1 LSLPSGRSLRAT
13 ALVAAFAAFGCASHS
28 DKTKAFRTALDAGRP
43 QQALAEVNDML
54 DVDSAKELP
63 EKTQGDNA
71 LLLLDR
77 GMVLQAIDDYKL
89 SSRDLEVS
97 DKQIEVLD
105 FSRNA
110 VHDIG
115 KYLFSD
121 DVGPYKAPAYEKL
134 MINTMNM
141 VNYLARGD
149 LQGARIEARRLA
161 VMQKFIAES
170 EGKSRGLLGLGSYL
184 AGFTYEKSGKPDE
197 ALRYYD
203 EALAYGDFPSLHD
216 PIRRL
221 ARDSGYR
228 TSRIRKILG
237 EADSSSPTPAPSSS
251 APTPAPARDT
261 SWSAPAPASAA
272 APGSAAAAST
282 PAPDADPAT
291 DDSAEILVVIGYGR
305 VPAKIAK
312 RIPIGLALT
321 YATLWMSAANA
332 SQANRLAAQ
341 GLVTWINYPE
351 LGKPHGAYDTPS
363 VSLDG
368 QWVQLEGGLAVDL
381 EAKRAWDDARGP
393 VVAAAI
399 TRMVARVIAGEAI
412 RRSAKDSTVGAI
424 LSLGTQAAL
433 VAADTPDTRS
443 WETLP
448 ARVAIARV
456 RVKPG
461 QHRLTLTS
469 RGIRRER
476 AVTLTANGWGF
487 AGLTVLR

>member
-1 LSLPSGRSLRAT
+1 LSLRFGSALRAT
-13 ALVAAFAAFGCASHS
+13 ALGAALAVAGCASHS
-28 DKTKAFRTALDAGRP
+28 DKTKAFRTALDAGQP
-43 QQALAEVNDML
+43 KKALEEVNGML

-63 EKTQGDNA
+63 EETSGDNA

-77 GMVLQAIDDYKL
+77 GMVLQSIDDYKL
-89 SSRDLEVS
+89 SSRDLETS

-161 VMQKFIAES
+161 VMQKFLADS
-170 EGKSRGLLGLGSYL
+170 EGKGKGLLGLGSYL

-203 EALAYGDFPSLHD
+203 EALAYGDYPSLHE

-221 ARDSGYR
+221 SRDSGYR
-228 TSRIRKILG
+228 SPRLRKVLG
-237 EADSSSPTPAPSSS
+237 EGDTAGPAAAPTPTA
-251 APTPAPARDT
+251 APTPAA
-261 SWSAPAPASAA
+261 APAPAEPA
-272 APGSAAAAST
+272 APTA
-282 PAPDADPAT
+282 
-291 DDSAEILVVIGYGR
+291 DDSAELLVIVGYGR
-305 VPAKIAK
+305 VPEKIAK

-321 YATLWMSAANA
+321 YATLWMSPANA
-332 SQANRLAAQ
+332 ATANRLAAQ

-351 LGKPHGAYDTPS
+351 LGKPRGTYDVPT
-363 VSLDG
+363 VALDG
-368 QWVQLEGGLAVDL
+368 QWVQLEGALAVDL

-393 VVAAAI
+393 VVASAI
-399 TRMVARVIAGEAI
+399 TRMIARIVAGEAL
-412 RRSAKDSTVGAI
+412 RHSAKDSTIGAL

-443 WETLP
+443 WATLP
-448 ARVAIARV
+448 ARVALARV

-461 QHRLTLTS
+461 QHRVVLTS
-469 RGIRRER
+469 RGVQRTRT
-476 AVTLTANGWGF
+476 VTIPANGWGF